1 MPLVGQIQARGR
13 TPEHEVVSVVA
24 QAIGPVRS
32 PAGVLS
38 DLGGAGKT
46 RDAGLEP
53 GIDGRNVQF
62 LARSNAAATAAI
74 AGAAHSG
81 LARLGVEEA
90 LVLLELEP
98 SDHAAVNRVGAVGD
112 AQGAGHRV

>member
-1 MPLVGQIQARGR
+1 VTSGA
-13 TPEHEVVSVVA
+13 PE
-24 QAIGPVRS
+24 R
-32 PAGVLS
+32 PATRALS
-38 DLGGAGKT
+38 HASTGGT
-46 RDAGLEP
+46 
-53 GIDGRNVQF
+53 VQL